1 MTAATMTEHAP
12 FRADQVGSLLRP
24 PELKAARERRAK
36 GELSAAALAEIEDR
50 LIRAAIKMQEEVGLR
65 AITDGDFRRQ
75 SWSSDF
81 LCAIKGVVQAPPPP
95 RLQQE
100 DAPVGG
106 IVRDWQPPT
115 PKVVSKLE
123 WPNGGITRKA
133 FQFLAGATTRTPKVT
148 IPSPSMLHFRGGR
161 GGVDQ
166 TAYPDMEDFFADLIG
181 VYRAEIMDLAAA
193 GCRYVQLDDTNL
205 AYLCDPRL
213 RDRVKGLGEDPDRL
227 PHLYARLINGAIADR
242 PRDMKITVH
251 LCRGNSLSRGH
262 AEGGYEPVADA
273 MFNELNVDGFFLE
286 YDDARS
292 GDFAPLAVRAQ
303 RQPAHRARGH
313 HLEVR
318 CARIEGSHQ
327 TPDRGGVEIH
337 AARSDLPQSAMW
349 VREPHR
355 RKPAHGRRSAR
366 QASPRGRD
374 CAGDLATRVAA
385 QAPPTCSIRRS
396 GLDGA
401 ELDRHATWPSGRT
414 STSRR

>member
-1 MTAATMTEHAP
+1 MTAAIMTEHAP

-36 GELSAAALAEIEDR
+36 GELSAAALGQIEDR

-133 FQFLAGATTRTPKVT
+133 FQFLAGVTTRTPKVT

-166 TAYPDMEDFFADLIG
+166 TVYPDMEDFFADLIG

-292 GDFAPLAVRAQ
+292 GDFAPLRFVPKGNLRIVLGVITSKFGA
-303 RQPAHRARGH
+303 
-313 HLEVR
+313 LESKDR
-318 CARIEGSHQ
+318 IKRRIEEASKYMPLDQICLSPQCGFASH
-327 TPDRGGVEIH
+327 TGGNLLTEDDQRAKLRHVVEI
-337 AARSDLPQSAMW
+337 AQEIW
-349 VREPHR
+349 
-355 RKPAHGRRSAR
+355 
-366 QASPRGRD
+366 PRG
-374 CAGDLATRVAA
+374 
-385 QAPPTCSIRRS
+385 
-396 GLDGA
+396 
-401 ELDRHATWPSGRT
+401 
-414 STSRR
+414 

>member
-1 MTAATMTEHAP
+1 MIAATMTEHAP
-12 FRADQVGSLLRP
+12 FRADHVGSLLRP
-24 PELKAARERRAK
+24 PELKASRERRAK
-36 GELSAAALAEIEDR
+36 GELSAAALGEIEDR
-50 LIRAAIKMQEEVGLR
+50 LIRAAVKMQEEVGLR

-81 LCAIKGVVQAPPPP
+81 LCTINGVVQAPPPP
-95 RLQQE
+95 RLPQE

-115 PKVVSKLE
+115 PKVVSKLK
-123 WPNGGITRKA
+123 WPSGGITRKA
-133 FQFLAGATTRTPKVT
+133 FQFLAGVTTRTPKVT

-166 TAYPDMEDFFADLIG
+166 AAYPDMEGFFSDLIG
-181 VYRAEIMDLAAA
+181 VYRAEVMDLAAA

-242 PRDMKITVH
+242 PHDMKITVH

-273 MFNELNVDGFFLE
+273 MFNELKVDGFFLE

-292 GDFAPLAVRAQ
+292 GDFAPLRFVPKGDLRIVLGVITSKFGA
-303 RQPAHRARGH
+303 
-313 HLEVR
+313 LESKDR
-318 CARIEGSHQ
+318 IKRRIEEASKYMPLDQICLSPQCGFASH
-327 TPDRGGVEIH
+327 TGGNLLTEDEQRAKLRHVVEI
-337 AARSDLPQSAMW
+337 AQEIW
-349 VREPHR
+349 
-355 RKPAHGRRSAR
+355 
-366 QASPRGRD
+366 PRG
-374 CAGDLATRVAA
+374 
-385 QAPPTCSIRRS
+385 
-396 GLDGA
+396 
-401 ELDRHATWPSGRT
+401 
-414 STSRR
+414 

>member
-24 PELKAARERRAK
+24 SELKAARERRAK

-166 TAYPDMEDFFADLIG
+166 TVYPDMEDFFADLIG

-273 MFNELNVDGFFLE
+273 MFNELKVDGFFLE

-292 GDFAPLAVRAQ
+292 GDFAPLRFVPKGNLRIVLGVITSKFGA
-303 RQPAHRARGH
+303 
-313 HLEVR
+313 LESR
-318 CARIEGSHQ
+318 DRIKRRIEEASKYMPLDQICLSPQCGFASH
-327 TPDRGGVEIH
+327 TGGNLLTEDDQRAKLRHVVEI
-337 AARSDLPQSAMW
+337 AQEIW
-349 VREPHR
+349 PH
-355 RKPAHGRRSAR
+355 G
-366 QASPRGRD
+366 
-374 CAGDLATRVAA
+374 
-385 QAPPTCSIRRS
+385 
-396 GLDGA
+396 
-401 ELDRHATWPSGRT
+401 
-414 STSRR
+414 

>member
-1 MTAATMTEHAP
+1 MTVATMTEHAP

-50 LIRAAIKMQEEVGLR
+50 LIRAAIKMQEEVDLR

-166 TAYPDMEDFFADLIG
+166 TVYPDMEDFFADLIG

-292 GDFAPLAVRAQ
+292 GDFAPLRFVPKGNLRIVLGVITSKFGA
-303 RQPAHRARGH
+303 
-313 HLEVR
+313 LESKDR
-318 CARIEGSHQ
+318 IKRRIEEASKYMPLDQICLSPQCGFASH
-327 TPDRGGVEIH
+327 TGGNLLTEDDQRAKLGHVVEI
-337 AARSDLPQSAMW
+337 AREIW
-349 VREPHR
+349 
-355 RKPAHGRRSAR
+355 
-366 QASPRGRD
+366 PRG
-374 CAGDLATRVAA
+374 
-385 QAPPTCSIRRS
+385 
-396 GLDGA
+396 
-401 ELDRHATWPSGRT
+401 
-414 STSRR
+414 

>member
-166 TAYPDMEDFFADLIG
+166 TAYPDMERFFADVIA
-181 VYRAEIMDLAAA
+181 VYRAEIEDLAAA

-213 RDRVKGLGEDPDRL
+213 RDRVKSIGEDPDKL
-227 PHLYARLINGAIADR
+227 PHLYARLINGAIAGR
-242 PRDMKITVH
+242 PADMKISIH

-273 MFNELNVDGFFLE
+273 IFNELKVDGFFLE

-292 GDFAPLAVRAQ
+292 GDFAPLRFVPKGKLRIVLGVITSKFGA
-303 RQPAHRARGH
+303 
-313 HLEVR
+313 LEPKDQIKR
-318 CARIEGSHQ
+318 RIDEAAKFMPLDQICLSPQCGFASH
-327 TPDRGGVEIH
+327 TGGNILSEEQQYGKLRHVVE
-337 AARSDLPQSAMW
+337 
-349 VREPHR
+349 
-355 RKPAHGRRSAR
+355 
-366 QASPRGRD
+366 
-374 CAGDLATRVAA
+374 LAEE
-385 QAPPTCSIRRS
+385 IW
-396 GLDGA
+396 G
-401 ELDRHATWPSGRT
+401 
-414 STSRR
+414 

>member
-24 PELKAARERRAK
+24 PELKAARERRVE

-273 MFNELNVDGFFLE
+273 MFNELKVDGFFLE

-292 GDFAPLAVRAQ
+292 GDFAPLRFVPKGNLRIVLGVITSKFGA
-303 RQPAHRARGH
+303 
-313 HLEVR
+313 LESKDR
-318 CARIEGSHQ
+318 IKRRIEEASKYMPLDQICLSPQCGFASH
-327 TPDRGGVEIH
+327 TGGNLLTEDDQRAKLRHVVEI
-337 AARSDLPQSAMW
+337 AQEIW
-349 VREPHR
+349 
-355 RKPAHGRRSAR
+355 
-366 QASPRGRD
+366 PRG
-374 CAGDLATRVAA
+374 
-385 QAPPTCSIRRS
+385 
-396 GLDGA
+396 
-401 ELDRHATWPSGRT
+401 
-414 STSRR
+414 

>member
-1 MTAATMTEHAP
+1 MEETMTTATMTEHAP

-24 PELKAARERRAK
+24 PELKAARERRAN
-36 GELSAAALAEIEDR
+36 GELSAAALGEIEDR

-81 LCAIKGVVQAPPPP
+81 LCAINGVVQAPPPP

-115 PKVVSKLE
+115 PKVVSNLE

-166 TAYPDMEDFFADLIG
+166 TAYPDMEGFFADLIG

-273 MFNELNVDGFFLE
+273 MFNELKVDGFFLE

-292 GDFAPLAVRAQ
+292 GDFAPLRFVPKGNLRIVLGVITSKFGALESKDRVQ
-303 RQPAHRARGH
+303 R
-313 HLEVR
+313 
-318 CARIEGSHQ
+318 RIEEASKYMPLDQICLSPQCGFASH
-327 TPDRGGVEIH
+327 TGGNLLTEDDQRAKLRHVVEI
-337 AARSDLPQSAMW
+337 AQEIW
-349 VREPHR
+349 
-355 RKPAHGRRSAR
+355 
-366 QASPRGRD
+366 PRG
-374 CAGDLATRVAA
+374 
-385 QAPPTCSIRRS
+385 
-396 GLDGA
+396 
-401 ELDRHATWPSGRT
+401 
-414 STSRR
+414 

>member
-24 PELKAARERRAK
+24 SELKAARERRAK

-166 TAYPDMEDFFADLIG
+166 TVYPDMEDFFADLIG

-273 MFNELNVDGFFLE
+273 MFNELKVDGFFLE

-292 GDFAPLAVRAQ
+292 GDFAPLRFVPKGNLRIVLGVITSKFGA
-303 RQPAHRARGH
+303 
-313 HLEVR
+313 LESR
-318 CARIEGSHQ
+318 DRIKRRIEEASKYMPLDRICLSPQCGFASH
-327 TPDRGGVEIH
+327 TGGNLLTEDDQRAKLRHVVEI
-337 AARSDLPQSAMW
+337 AQEIW
-349 VREPHR
+349 PH
-355 RKPAHGRRSAR
+355 G
-366 QASPRGRD
+366 
-374 CAGDLATRVAA
+374 
-385 QAPPTCSIRRS
+385 
-396 GLDGA
+396 
-401 ELDRHATWPSGRT
+401 
-414 STSRR
+414 

>member
-115 PKVVSKLE
+115 PKVVAKLE
-123 WPNGGITRKA
+123 WPNGGITRQA

-166 TAYPDMEDFFADLIG
+166 TVYPDMEDFFADLIG

-273 MFNELNVDGFFLE
+273 MFNELKVDGFFLE

-292 GDFAPLAVRAQ
+292 GDFAPLRFVPKGNLRIVLGVITSKFGA
-303 RQPAHRARGH
+303 
-313 HLEVR
+313 LESKDR
-318 CARIEGSHQ
+318 IKRRIEEASKYMPLDQICLSPQCGFASH
-327 TPDRGGVEIH
+327 TGGNLLTEDDQRAKLRHVVEI
-337 AARSDLPQSAMW
+337 AQEIW
-349 VREPHR
+349 PH
-355 RKPAHGRRSAR
+355 G
-366 QASPRGRD
+366 
-374 CAGDLATRVAA
+374 
-385 QAPPTCSIRRS
+385 
-396 GLDGA
+396 
-401 ELDRHATWPSGRT
+401 
-414 STSRR
+414 

>member
-12 FRADQVGSLLRP
+12 FRADHVGSLLRP

-36 GELSAAALAEIEDR
+36 GELSAEALREIEDR
-50 LIRAAIKMQEEVGLR
+50 LIRAAVKMQEEVGLR
-65 AITDGDFRRQ
+65 GITDGDFRRQ

-81 LCAIKGVVQAPPPP
+81 LCAIGGVTQAPPPP

-100 DAPVGG
+100 DAPAGG

-115 PKVVSKLE
+115 PKVISKLE
-123 WPNGGITRKA
+123 WPSGGITRQA
-133 FQFLAGATTRTPKVT
+133 FRFLAGVTTRTPKVT

-166 TAYPDMEDFFADLIG
+166 TAYPDMEGFFADLIG
-181 VYRAEIMDLAAA
+181 VYRAEVMDLAAA

-262 AEGGYEPVADA
+262 AQGGYEPVADA
-273 MFNELNVDGFFLE
+273 MFNELKVDGFFLE

-292 GDFAPLAVRAQ
+292 GDFAPLRFVPKGELRIVL
-303 RQPAHRARGH
+303 GVITSKFGS
-313 HLEVR
+313 LESKDR
-318 CARIEGSHQ
+318 IKRRIEEASKYMPVEQMCLSPQCGFASH
-327 TPDRGGVEIH
+327 TGGNLLTEDDQRAKLRHVVEI
-337 AARSDLPQSAMW
+337 AEEIW
-349 VREPHR
+349 
-355 RKPAHGRRSAR
+355 
-366 QASPRGRD
+366 PRG
-374 CAGDLATRVAA
+374 
-385 QAPPTCSIRRS
+385 
-396 GLDGA
+396 
-401 ELDRHATWPSGRT
+401 
-414 STSRR
+414 

>member
-12 FRADQVGSLLRP
+12 FRADHVGSLLRP

-36 GELSAAALAEIEDR
+36 GELSAEALREIEDR
-50 LIRAAIKMQEEVGLR
+50 LIRAAVKMQEEVGLR
-65 AITDGDFRRQ
+65 GITDGDFRRQ

-81 LCAIKGVVQAPPPP
+81 LCAIGGVTQAPPPP

-115 PKVVSKLE
+115 PKVISKLE
-123 WPNGGITRKA
+123 WPSGGITRKA
-133 FQFLAGATTRTPKVT
+133 FQFLAGATPRTPKVT

-166 TAYPDMEDFFADLIG
+166 TAYPDMEGFFADLIRI
-181 VYRAEIMDLAAA
+181 YRSEVMDLAAA

-273 MFNELNVDGFFLE
+273 MFNELKVDGFFLE

-292 GDFAPLAVRAQ
+292 GDFAPLRFVPKGELRIVL
-303 RQPAHRARGH
+303 GVITSKFGS
-313 HLEVR
+313 LESKDR
-318 CARIEGSHQ
+318 IKRRIEEASKYMPVEQMCLSPQCGFASY
-327 TPDRGGVEIH
+327 TGGNLLTEDDQRAKLRHVVEI
-337 AARSDLPQSAMW
+337 ADEIW
-349 VREPHR
+349 
-355 RKPAHGRRSAR
+355 
-366 QASPRGRD
+366 PRG
-374 CAGDLATRVAA
+374 
-385 QAPPTCSIRRS
+385 
-396 GLDGA
+396 
-401 ELDRHATWPSGRT
+401 
-414 STSRR
+414 

>member
-24 PELKAARERRAK
+24 PELKAARERRVE

-166 TAYPDMEDFFADLIG
+166 TVYPDMEDFFADLIG

-292 GDFAPLAVRAQ
+292 GDFAPLRFVPKGNLRIVLGVITSKFGA
-303 RQPAHRARGH
+303 
-313 HLEVR
+313 LESKDR
-318 CARIEGSHQ
+318 LKRRIEEASKYMPLDQICLSPQCGFASH
-327 TPDRGGVEIH
+327 TGGNLLTEDDQRAKLRHVVEI
-337 AARSDLPQSAMW
+337 AQEIW
-349 VREPHR
+349 
-355 RKPAHGRRSAR
+355 
-366 QASPRGRD
+366 PRG
-374 CAGDLATRVAA
+374 
-385 QAPPTCSIRRS
+385 
-396 GLDGA
+396 
-401 ELDRHATWPSGRT
+401 
-414 STSRR
+414 

>member
-1 MTAATMTEHAP
+1 MSAQTMTEHAP
-12 FRADQVGSLLRP
+12 FRADHVGSLLRP
-24 PELKAARERRAK
+24 VELKNARERQAK
-36 GELSAAALAEIEDR
+36 GEISAAALADIEDR
-50 LIRAAIKMQEEVGLR
+50 LIRAAVKMQEEVGLR

-81 LCAIKGVVQAPPPP
+81 LCAIKGVVQGPPPP
-95 RLQQE
+95 RRQQE
-100 DAPVGG
+100 EAPVGG

-115 PKVVSKLE
+115 PKVTAKLQ
-123 WPNGGITRKA
+123 WPKSGITRAA
-133 FQFLAGATTRTPKVT
+133 FEFLTGVTTRTPKVT

-166 TAYPDMEDFFADLIG
+166 SAYPDMEGFFADLIG

-193 GCRYVQLDDTNL
+193 GCRYLQLDDTNL

-273 MFNELNVDGFFLE
+273 MFNELKVDGFFLE

-292 GDFAPLAVRAQ
+292 GDFAPLRFVPKGDLRIVL
-303 RQPAHRARGH
+303 GVITSKFGE
-313 HLEVR
+313 LEPKDR
-318 CARIEGSHQ
+318 IKRRIEEASKYMRLDQMCLSPQCGFASH
-327 TPDRGGVEIH
+327 TGGNLLTEDQQRAKLRHVVELAQEI
-337 AARSDLPQSAMW
+337 W
-349 VREPHR
+349 
-355 RKPAHGRRSAR
+355 
-366 QASPRGRD
+366 PRG
-374 CAGDLATRVAA
+374 
-385 QAPPTCSIRRS
+385 
-396 GLDGA
+396 
-401 ELDRHATWPSGRT
+401 
-414 STSRR
+414 

>member
-133 FQFLAGATTRTPKVT
+133 FQFLARATTRTPKVT

-242 PRDMKITVH
+242 SRDMKITVH

-292 GDFAPLAVRAQ
+292 GDFAPLRFVPKGNLRIVLGVITSKFGA
-303 RQPAHRARGH
+303 
-313 HLEVR
+313 LESKDR
-318 CARIEGSHQ
+318 IKRRIEEASKYMPLDQICLSPQCGFASH
-327 TPDRGGVEIH
+327 TGGNLLTEDDQRAKLRHVVEI
-337 AARSDLPQSAMW
+337 AQEIW
-349 VREPHR
+349 
-355 RKPAHGRRSAR
+355 
-366 QASPRGRD
+366 PRG
-374 CAGDLATRVAA
+374 
-385 QAPPTCSIRRS
+385 
-396 GLDGA
+396 
-401 ELDRHATWPSGRT
+401 
-414 STSRR
+414 

>member
-166 TAYPDMEDFFADLIG
+166 TVYPDMEDFFADLIG

-273 MFNELNVDGFFLE
+273 MFNELNVDGFL
-286 YDDARS
+286 S
-292 GDFAPLAVRAQ
+292 
-303 RQPAHRARGH
+303 
-313 HLEVR
+313 
-318 CARIEGSHQ
+318 
-327 TPDRGGVEIH
+327 
-337 AARSDLPQSAMW
+337 
-349 VREPHR
+349 
-355 RKPAHGRRSAR
+355 
-366 QASPRGRD
+366 
-374 CAGDLATRVAA
+374 RV
-385 QAPPTCSIRRS
+385 
-396 GLDGA
+396 
-401 ELDRHATWPSGRT
+401 
-414 STSRR
+414 